1 MTPKNTPKIAK
12 KWRFCAILILNAK
25 NGSGDDFRLMT
36 RVLPRPLVLQGGK
49 SFEYQNKQT
58 SDDYNMKITELRMK

>member
-12 KWRFCAILILNAK
+12 KWAFCAILILNAK

-36 RVLPRPLVLQGGK
+36 RVLPRPQVLQGGK
-49 SFEYQNKQT
+49 SFA
-58 SDDYNMKITELRMK
+58 SHTETKDKRNV